1 MTETSQTEQRKL
13 LLHAVKTTLRRL
25 ITLNTTAVTIDLGD
39 LKHPMMVF
47 DMIGST
53 KGTLQFVVNISDQ
66 VSIDKYRKEIE
77 DEYGPIV
84 TTLVPYHTTWFT
96 SSIWNNLHRIKL
108 DREDGQPVKPFT
120 FKIINRDAESKM
132 MMYTVARNK
141 ALVDPNKRF
150 IAHSY
155 FTGDT
160 TSSET
165 M

>member
-13 LLHAVKTTLRRL
+13 LLRAVKTTLRRL
-25 ITLNTTAVTIDLGD
+25 ITLNTTAVTIDLSD
-39 LKHPMMVF
+39 LKQPMLVL

-53 KGTLQFVVNISDQ
+53 KGTLQFAVNISDQ
-66 VSIDKYRKEIE
+66 ASIDKYRKEIE

-84 TTLVPYHTTWFT
+84 TTLAPYHTTWFT

-132 MMYTVARNK
+132 MMYTVARNE
-141 ALVDPNKRF
+141 ALVDPTKRF
-150 IAHSY
+150 IVHSY
-155 FTGDT
+155 FTGDN